1 MRILFS
7 GGGTAG
13 HVMPAI
19 AMCEMAIKN
28 IKGTSV
34 AFVGRKDGSENKS
47 IKSSGY
53 QLYTIDIQ
61 GLRRSLSPSNVTSLF
76 KLVKSMSTAKE
87 IILEFQPDVII
98 GTGGYVCY
106 PVIRQG
112 QKMGIPTIIHESNAY
127 AGLATRLLASKC
139 NFVLLNFEGA
149 SDRLKRK
156 DNITVV
162 GNPLR
167 MDFKNVSRESARRA
181 IGLSERDCL
190 IVSFG
195 GSLGAEAINSAV
207 IDTIY
212 KYSVQN
218 DKIRHIHATGQR
230 HYHEIEKAHPRLVKG
245 LNGCRI
251 VSYIENM
258 PILLKAADIA
268 ITRSGAMTVSELAYA
283 GTPAILIPSPNVVAN
298 HQYENAKFVCDKGG
312 AILISEEELD
322 ADMLIAAVSTL
333 VDNKSK
339 RDEMSRHISHLAQR
353 DTEKKIIDVI
363 KSIKM

>member
-1 MRILFS
+1 MRILFC

-13 HVMPAI
+13 HIMPAI

-34 AFVGRKDGSENKS
+34 AFVGRKDGSENRS
-47 IKSSGY
+47 IKNSGY
-53 QLYTIDIQ
+53 HLYTIDIQ
-61 GLRRSLSPSNVTSLF
+61 GLRRSLSPSNITSLV
-76 KLVKSMSTAKE
+76 KLIKSMSTAKE
-87 IILEFQPDVII
+87 IIREFEPDVII

-127 AGLATRLLASKC
+127 AGLVTRLLSAKC
-139 NFVLLNFEGA
+139 DSVLLNFEGA
-149 SDRLKRK
+149 SERLKRK

-167 MDFKNVSRESARRA
+167 SDFNNISREAARKA
-181 IGLSERDCL
+181 IGLSEMDCL

-207 IDTIY
+207 VDTMY
-212 KYSVQN
+212 KYSAQN

-230 HYHEIEKAHPRLVKG
+230 HYREIEKAHPRLVRG
-245 LNGCRI
+245 LNGCRV

-258 PILLKAADIA
+258 PVLLRAADIA
-268 ITRSGAMTVSELAYA
+268 ITRSGAMTISELAYA

-298 HQYENAKFVCDKGG
+298 HQYENAKYVCDKGG
-312 AILISEEELD
+312 AILISEEDLD
-322 ADMLIAAVSTL
+322 ANMLLASLSTL
-333 VDNKSK
+333 VDNKRK
-339 RDEMSRHISHLAQR
+339 RDEMSRNISRLAPK

-363 KSIKM
+363 KNIKM

>member
-1 MRILFS
+1 M
-7 GGGTAG
+7 
-13 HVMPAI
+13 
-19 AMCEMAIKN
+19 
-28 IKGTSV
+28 
-34 AFVGRKDGSENKS
+34 
-47 IKSSGY
+47 
-53 QLYTIDIQ
+53 
-61 GLRRSLSPSNVTSLF
+61 
-76 KLVKSMSTAKE
+76 
-87 IILEFQPDVII
+87 
-98 GTGGYVCY
+98 
-106 PVIRQG
+106 
-112 QKMGIPTIIHESNAY
+112 
-127 AGLATRLLASKC
+127 
-139 NFVLLNFEGA
+139 
-149 SDRLKRK
+149 
-156 DNITVV
+156 
-162 GNPLR
+162 
-167 MDFKNVSRESARRA
+167 
-181 IGLSERDCL
+181 
-190 IVSFG
+190 SFG

-322 ADMLIAAVSTL
+322 ADMLISAVSTL

-339 RDEMSRHISHLAQR
+339 RDEMSRHISHLAPK